1 MGLAL
6 ALIFWVVPPFRLRIS
21 FNMFFLACKEKPV
34 AAPPAAFILLI
45 GQPPRQAGGRSVYGT
60 YYTYSTYQFFC
71 GSGLSSKKPALSRV
85 LAFLRLFFRRVLVH
99 NYCTFSTQLSHVW
112 YTIIARSVHKNRTP
126 CYGCISMPITLLPSL
141 AIV

>member
-6 ALIFWVVPPFRLRIS
+6 APIFWVVPPFCLRIS
-21 FNMFFLACKEKPV
+21 FNLFFLACKREI
-34 AAPPAAFILLI
+34 AFFYNLTDAR
-45 GQPPRQAGGRSVYGT
+45 PPRQAGGRSVYGT
-60 YYTYSTYQFFC
+60 YYTYSTYQFFVALGC
-71 GSGLSSKKPALSRV
+71 RQKKPALSRV
-85 LAFLRLFFRRVLVH
+85 SAFLRLFFRRVLVH

>member
-6 ALIFWVVPPFRLRIS
+6 ALIFGLSPLSVCGFLSICS
-21 FNMFFLACKEKPV
+21 FLPV
-34 AAPPAAFILLI
+34 KGNCLFYNLTDAR
-45 GQPPRQAGGRSVYGT
+45 PPRQAGGRSVYGT

-71 GSGLSSKKPALSRV
+71 GSGLLSKKPALSRV
-85 LAFLRLFFRRVLVH
+85 SAFLRLFFRRVLVH